1 MGGGAGGVGR
11 GGDNACMKK
20 VVLAAFAFSLA
31 VNVHAAFVFSDIP
44 WNAPGEVVARKL
56 KDAGFKQIR
65 KDKQGDY
72 AFRGNLLGHDAAGM
86 AMFAQGRLVRV
97 IVMLTTPEETV
108 HETYDQ
114 VREVLLNKYGKP
126 VQTVASFVEPF
137 YQGDGYESEAIR
149 SGKAMFLTH
158 WSDEGQQ
165 LTVNIN
171 SGLTVGVSYESP
183 GWAAEMERRKNK
195 GSAAF

>member
-1 MGGGAGGVGR
+1 
-11 GGDNACMKK
+11 MKK
-20 VVLAAFAFSLA
+20 MLLAGFALSLA
-31 VNVHAAFVFSDIP
+31 VNAHAGFVFSDIP
-44 WNAPGEVVARKL
+44 WNAPGEVVVRKL
-56 KDAGFKQIR
+56 KDAGFKQIK

-97 IVMLTTPEETV
+97 IVILTTPEEAV
-108 HETYDQ
+108 HETYNQ

-137 YQGDGYESEAIR
+137 HQDDGYESEAIR
-149 SGKAMFLTH
+149 SGKAIFLTQ
-158 WSDEGQQ
+158 WSDDGQQ
-165 LTVNIN
+165 LTVNIT
-171 SGLTVGVSYESP
+171 SGLMVGVSYESP
-183 GWAAEMERRKNK
+183 DWAGELERRKNK